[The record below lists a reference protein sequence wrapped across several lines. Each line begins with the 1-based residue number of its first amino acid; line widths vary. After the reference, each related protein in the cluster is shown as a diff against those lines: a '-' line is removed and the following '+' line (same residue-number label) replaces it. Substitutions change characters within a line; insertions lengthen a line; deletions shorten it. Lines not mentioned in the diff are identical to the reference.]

1 MSFNVVISSNKKV
14 SGTNADAVY
23 NFNFEYFE
31 KCPYEVS
38 FTYQSSLDTK
48 ALTNNIQQIELPDLP
63 QLNYRADTKIG
74 TATSGVIGMCYAE
87 IVDTK
92 ERYVARWGDNPPIYS
107 NGLPSSSTFRVRLV
121 EEADGTTT
129 IDAPDD
135 YVLIL
140 SFKKLNKDKVY

>member
-14 SGTNADAVY
+14 SGTNADATY
-23 NFNFEYFE
+23 NFNWDLFE

-48 ALTNNIQQIELPDLP
+48 TLSNNIQQIELPDLP
-63 QLNYRADTKIG
+63 QMNYRADTKIA
-74 TATSGVIGMCYAE
+74 TSTSGVIGMCYAE

-92 ERYVARWGDNPPIYS
+92 ERYVARWGDNPPIYTR
-107 NGLPSSSTFRVRLV
+107 GLPSSATFRVRLS
-121 EEADGTTT
+121 EEADASAT

-135 YVLIL
+135 YVLML
-140 SFKKLNKDKVY
+140 SFKKV

>member
-14 SGTNADAVY
+14 SGTNADATY
-23 NFNFEYFE
+23 NFNWDMFDKGE
-31 KCPYEVS
+31 YEVS
-38 FTYQSSLDTK
+38 FSYQSGLVDTQ
-48 ALTNNIQQIELPDLP
+48 LLNNILQIELPDLP

-107 NGLPSSSTFRVRLV
+107 RGLPSSATFRVRLV
-121 EEADGTTT
+121 EETGTTN
-129 IDAPDD
+129 APDD

-140 SFKKLNKDKVY
+140 SFKKL

>member
-14 SGTNADAVY
+14 SGTNANATY
-23 NFNFEYFE
+23 NFNWELFE
-31 KCPYEVS
+31 KGEYEVS
-38 FTYQSSLDTK
+38 FSYQSSLDTK
-48 ALTNNIQQIELPDLP
+48 NLQNNIQQIELPDLP
-63 QLNYRADTKIG
+63 QMNYRADTKIG

-87 IVDTK
+87 MVDTR

-107 NGLPSSSTFRVRLV
+107 RGLPSSATFRVRLV
-121 EEADGTTT
+121 EEADGTAT

-140 SFKKLNKDKVY
+140 SFKKM